1 MLTRTERTVAKTV
14 IGVCGERES
23 CLVPE
28 KEFLSLC
35 KMGGKDLPKLRK
47 TLNSLSL
54 DGYFDLIRCVK
65 DKEETLCFIPKH
77 KLLCY
82 KRERREIANGI
93 AIKILL
99 AVLGSVTAFI
109 VTKILYGLF

>member
-1 MLTRTERTVAKTV
+1 MLTRTERTVVKAV

-28 KEFLSLC
+28 KTLLSLC
-35 KMGGKDLPKLRK
+35 GMKEKDLRKLRK

-54 DGYFDLIRCVK
+54 DGYFDMIRCVNGN
-65 DKEETLCFIPKH
+65 EPTLCLIPKH
-77 KLLCY
+77 KMLCY
-82 KRERREIANGI
+82 NRERREIINDVTV
-93 AIKILL
+93 KILL